1 MKINR
6 VAAGIDDN
14 YLGPFLVMLY
24 SAWKTSHTNFEVVVG
39 YVPSNLNTASRK
51 LIQDVT
57 NALGIELEFVEVA
70 IPPDVGF
77 PAHLSPAT
85 YIRLLLAD
93 ALEETF
99 VWLDSDLVCEEGW
112 EQLLERQC
120 KPGII
125 VCAVK
130 DQVANIDWRQSLN
143 SSIRNGGGDYFNS
156 GVMVV
161 DGKNWSKLGFDK
173 QWRHLL
179 ANYTEYHFQWA
190 DQCVINFL
198 AKNHFEPLE
207 QKFNFQEQ
215 FQRDNSYPG
224 AYIRHFTGG
233 IKPWNY
239 EHAVALIPLGPFS
252 NKSVRLY
259 LAHQSELRS
268 FMRKNRM
275 STNGMA
281 RMFSRQNRLTFLAIH
296 LRKFFGQK
304 MVYGLTVMKKVR
316 CFFTRG

>member
-1 MKINR
+1 MKLNR

-24 SAWKTSHTNFEVVVG
+24 SAWKTSQTNLEVVVG
-39 YVPSNLNTASRK
+39 YVASSLNAASRK
-51 LIQDVT
+51 LIQEVSD
-57 NALGIELEFVEVA
+57 ALGIELEFVQVA
-70 IPPDVGF
+70 IPPNVGF

-99 VWLDSDLVCEEGW
+99 VWLDSDLICEEGW
-112 EQLLERQC
+112 GRLLKLQC
-120 KPGII
+120 EPG
-125 VCAVK
+125 VVVQAVK
-130 DQVANIDWRQSLN
+130 DQVANVDWRESLN
-143 SSIRNGGGDYFNS
+143 SSIRNGGGEYFNS

-173 QWRHLL
+173 QWRSLV

-198 AKNHFEPLE
+198 AKKHFKPLE

-215 FQRDNSYPG
+215 FQKDNSCPG

-239 EHAVALIPLGPFS
+239 EHAVPLIPLGPFS
-252 NKSVRLY
+252 KKSVRRY
-259 LAHQSELRS
+259 LSYQSELRS
-268 FMRKNRM
+268 FMRKNRI
-275 STNGMA
+275 STNGTA
-281 RMFSRQNRLTFLAIH
+281 RMFSRQKRLAFVSIH
-296 LRKFFGQK
+296 LRKF
-304 MVYGLTVMKKVR
+304 
-316 CFFTRG
+316 

>member
-24 SAWKTSHTNFEVVVG
+24 SAWKTSHKIFEVVVG
-39 YVPSNLNTASRK
+39 YVPSNLNAASRK
-51 LIQDVT
+51 LIQEVT
-57 NALGIELEFVEVA
+57 DALGIELEFLEVA

-173 QWRHLL
+173 QWRNLL

-198 AKNHFEPLE
+198 AKNYFEPLE

-215 FQRDNSYPG
+215 FQRDKPCSG
-224 AYIRHFTGG
+224 AYIRHFTGH

-239 EHAVALIPLGPFS
+239 KNDVSQTALGPFS
-252 NKSVRLY
+252 EQSVRLY
-259 LAHQSELRS
+259 LMYQSELRS
-268 FMRKNRM
+268 FIRKKRL
-275 STNGMA
+275 STKNTA
-281 RMFSRQNRLTFLAIH
+281 RIFGRQNELVIQSIR
-296 LRKFFGQK
+296 LRKFLVKK

-316 CFFTRG
+316 SYFTRG